1 MPQQLKIAKL
11 DATAVARITQLE
23 SQTGAHIMAFEPGLE
38 YALLDA
44 DALATVRA
52 LEDELGVILL
62 VYTKDDA

>member
-23 SQTGAHIMAFEPGLE
+23 AQTGTHIMAFEPGLE

-44 DALATVRA
+44 DALATVRT
-52 LEDELGVILL
+52 LEDELDVILL